1 VGLTLIQRGATRRLS
16 RKPKIA
22 LVLAGGAVSGGG
34 FKVGGLVALNEL
46 LVGRKVHEFD
56 IYVGLSAG
64 AFLATPLSWG
74 VRPEEM
80 VRVLEGTSDRF
91 IQLRPI
97 DFYGPNVREFIGR
110 PLEFWRQ
117 LAFYLP
123 GLLMDLFSVFPELVT
138 TVAPMLRDFARRP
151 TYTRLEHLLMRVG
164 EEISPKR
171 ELPSLSAL
179 LPSGLFDNQGLE
191 RWIRMNMEAN
201 GIPNDFGE
209 LYRETGRKLFI
220 IATNL
225 DTAERVV
232 FGPQDDHGLRVS
244 EAIQASSALPGFFRP
259 ARLGGVDYVDGGLRH
274 TANIDVAIEQGADLV
289 ICYNPFR
296 PFLNL
301 VREDGNGR
309 ARGYLA
315 EGGLLR
321 VFNQSFRTLLHSRL
335 ALGLQAYLRDERFSG
350 DIVVIEARETDQKFF
365 GVNPLAFWRR
375 AESVRHGFESVRRTL
390 LDHADILAPVL
401 QRYGLE
407 LQTGD
412 DIQPLGPETGVED
425 LQMAQDPTES
435 ERVEETESGGK
446 TISLIDRRARKA

>member
-64 AFLATPLSWG
+64 AFLAAPLTWG
-74 VRPEEM
+74 MRPEEM
-80 VRVLEGTSDRF
+80 VRVLEGTSEEF
-91 IQLRPI
+91 VQLRPF
-97 DFYGPNVREFIGR
+97 DFYGPNLGEFVGR

-117 LAFYLP
+117 LAFYVP
-123 GLLMDLFSVFPELVT
+123 GLLLDLFSVLPDLT
-138 TVAPMLRDFARRP
+138 ATVGPMLREFVSRP
-151 TYTRLEHLLMRVG
+151 NYTRFERLLMRLG

-171 ELPSLSAL
+171 QLPSISAL
-179 LPSGLFDNQGLE
+179 LPSGLFDNAGLE
-191 RWIRMNMEAN
+191 RWIRGNMEAT

-232 FGPQDDHGLRVS
+232 FGPHNDHGLRIS
-244 EAIQASSALPGFFRP
+244 EAIQASSALPGFFKP

-301 VREDGNGR
+301 VRHGSDGHP
-309 ARGYLA
+309 RGYLA

-375 AESVRHGFESVRRTL
+375 AESVQHGFESVRRTL
-390 LDHADILAPVL
+390 LDHAEILAPVL
-401 QRYGLE
+401 ERYGLE

-412 DIQPLGPETGVED
+412 DTQAPGPEYEAES
-425 LQMAQDPTES
+425 LQS
-435 ERVEETESGGK
+435 IERPAPEEEPEEAESGGK
-446 TISLIDRRARKA
+446 TIRLADRRAQKA

>member
-64 AFLATPLSWG
+64 AFLAAPLAWG

-80 VRVLEGTSDRF
+80 VRVLEGTSEEF
-91 IQLRPI
+91 VQLRPI
-97 DFYGPNVREFIGR
+97 DFYGPNLGEFVGR

-123 GLLMDLFSVFPELVT
+123 GLLLDLFSVFPDLVA
-138 TVAPMLRDFARRP
+138 TVGPMLRDFARRP

-171 ELPSLSAL
+171 ELPSISAL
-179 LPSGLFDNQGLE
+179 LPSGLFDNSGLE
-191 RWIRMNMEAN
+191 RWIRGNMEAN

-232 FGPQDDHGLRVS
+232 FGPHDDHGLRVS

-259 ARLGGVDYVDGGLRH
+259 ARLGGIDYVDGGLRH

-301 VREDGNGR
+301 VQHGSDGR
-309 ARGYLA
+309 SKGYLA

-375 AESVRHGFESVRRTL
+375 AESVQHGFESVRRTL
-390 LDHADILAPVL
+390 LDHAEILAPVL
-401 QRYGLE
+401 ERYGLE

-412 DIQPLGPETGVED
+412 ETHSLDPETGADALE
-425 LQMAQDPTES
+425 LARDPSAS
-435 ERVEETESGGK
+435 ERTAEPEVGGK
-446 TISLIDRRARKA
+446 TIRLADRRAHKA